1 MDALITTPHAD
12 FIMIQLENLGFPW
25 QWAPHPS
32 PGENVLGIRGDEPM
46 HEPLLSTTAYKALF

>member
-46 HEPLLSTTAYKALF
+46 HEPLLSTTAY